1 MDACLTC
8 NIPDQLQVRASPG
21 PRLYAGALYAA
32 AEHSSLVK
40 CDNTVTFLRGQK
52 HWTDKITQHLPS
64 FEKMISFDLLV

>member
-40 CDNTVTFLRGQK
+40 CDNTGTFLEGRSIGRIK
-52 HWTDKITQHLPS
+52 
-64 FEKMISFDLLV
+64 